1 MKNKIYIHLSG
12 GLGNQMFQYAAAKSF
27 SIKKNY
33 TLIVDTGSG
42 YLKDSV
48 DSFKLIKKNLKNASF
63 KKFDIIFII
72 FRLLKKIFK
81 FNKAFNN
88 FFWMTIV
95 DETVLNNFS
104 KKIKYFYENK
114 NIYLL
119 GYFQSEKYFLDSKEI
134 ILKELTP
141 PKPKMKNFL
150 QMQKKIINSNSV
162 SIGIRFY
169 ELLSKN
175 LVSKM
180 GGVAS
185 KDFYKKSVRA
195 ILKKISQ
202 PKFFLFSTKISN
214 IEKILEE
221 IPELKKFDINF
232 ITADQGYVDAYSNIW
247 LMSYCKHHIICNSTL
262 YWWAVYFSEL
272 RYKNQQIIC
281 SDNFINR
288 DTCPERWRYKNLY

>member
-1 MKNKIYIHLSG
+1 MVWEIKCFNTQQQKHCL
-12 GLGNQMFQYAAAKSF
+12 L
-27 SIKKNY
+27 KKNY
-33 TLIVDTGSG
+33 TLTVDTGSG
-42 YLKDSV
+42 YLKDPV
-48 DSFKLIKKNLKNASF
+48 DSFKLMKKNLKNVSF
-63 KKFDIIFII
+63 KKFDIVFII

-81 FNKAFNN
+81 FNKVFNN
-88 FFWMTIV
+88 FFWFKII

-104 KKIKYFYENK
+104 KKIKYVDENK

-119 GYFQSEKYFLDSKEI
+119 GYFQSENYFLDSKKI
-134 ILKELTP
+134 ILKELYP
-141 PKPKMKNFL
+141 PKPKIKHFL
-150 QMQKKIINSNSV
+150 QMQEKIKNSNSV
-162 SIGIRFY
+162 SIGMRFY

-195 ILKKISQ
+195 ILKKVSQ
-202 PKFFLFSTKISN
+202 PKFFLFSTKKSN

-232 ITADQGYVDAYSNIW
+232 ITADQGYEDAYSNIW

-262 YWWAVYFSEL
+262 YWWGVYFSEL

-281 SDNFINR
+281 SDSFINR
-288 DTCPERWRYKNLY
+288 DTCPERWR

>member
-1 MKNKIYIHLSG
+1 MD
-12 GLGNQMFQYAAAKSF
+12 
-27 SIKKNY
+27 
-33 TLIVDTGSG
+33 IV
-42 YLKDSV
+42 
-48 DSFKLIKKNLKNASF
+48 
-63 KKFDIIFII
+63 FII

-81 FNKAFNN
+81 LKKTFNN
-88 FFWMTIV
+88 FFSFTVIN
-95 DETVLNNFS
+95 ETMLNNFS
-104 KKIKYFYENK
+104 NQINSFNENK
-114 NIYLL
+114 NTYLL
-119 GYFQSEKYFLDSKEI
+119 GYFQSEKYFLNYKKI
-134 ILKELTP
+134 ILKELFP
-141 PKPKMKNFL
+141 QRPKEKIFL
-150 QMQKKIINSNSV
+150 QMQKKIKNSNSV

-169 ELLSKN
+169 ELLSKD
-175 LVSKM
+175 LLSKV
-180 GGVAS
+180 GGITS
-185 KDFYKKSVRA
+185 KEFYKKSVSA

-214 IEKILEE
+214 IEQILEE